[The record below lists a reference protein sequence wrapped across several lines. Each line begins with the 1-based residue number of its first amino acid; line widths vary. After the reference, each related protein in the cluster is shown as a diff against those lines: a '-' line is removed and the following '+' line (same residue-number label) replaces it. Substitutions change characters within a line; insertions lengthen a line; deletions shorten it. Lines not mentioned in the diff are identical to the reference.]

1 MDLYF
6 NCKVRLN
13 NSSNNFETLVTSGW
27 IPEISNSIN
36 INIPESNSISKSI
49 SMKMY
54 CSRKAID
61 IITGLSEVQ
70 DESLEKWLRLPIKY
84 LTVSFTFT
92 DVEDMLA
99 NYILN
104 SCEPINH
111 ELEERVIE
119 LAFLIQNNIE
129 NYVNRFI
136 AFVRCNK
143 GQYWLKPLLFD
154 KMRLS
159 SNIKELSTL
168 VSSTNDN
175 WSEFIVKKPSSFI
188 LPLQNDMNTLV
199 KEDWQCLEDFVK
211 SQSRSNLALELIANA
226 YQLLDDN
233 YSRSSI
239 IEACCALEAAVSI
252 FKDLEDFSWL
262 ERSEFSARIPSE
274 NIESQ
279 IKHLGFSS
287 TIKILFPIIFTE
299 NEVPQE
305 VLCDCCRAIE
315 IRNNIVHNG
324 TGQRKVSKNH
334 LKRILPSVE
343 FLCKFLLKPKLP
355 ISYIDNSTNSEF
367 KGGYLKMTPTNG
379 DYKIDNLK

>member
-6 NCKVRLN
+6 NCEVRLN
-13 NSSNNFETLVTSGW
+13 NSNNNFETLVTSGW
-27 IPEISNSIN
+27 IPDIDDSIN
-36 INIPESNSISKSI
+36 IDISENI

-61 IITGLSEVQ
+61 IITGRSEVQ
-70 DESLEKWLRLPIKY
+70 DQSLEKWLRLPIKY

-92 DVEDMLA
+92 GVEDMLA

-111 ELEERVIE
+111 ELEEKVIG
-119 LAFLIQNNIE
+119 LALLIQNNIE
-129 NYVNRFI
+129 KYVNRFI

-154 KMRLS
+154 EMRLS

-175 WSEFIVKKPSSFI
+175 WSEFVVNKSSSII
-188 LPLQNDMNTLV
+188 LTVQGSENTLV
-199 KEDWQCLEDFVK
+199 KEDWQCLEDFVN

-252 FKDLEDFSWL
+252 FKDLKDFSWL
-262 ERSEFSARIPSE
+262 ERRDFSIRIPSE
-274 NIESQ
+274 NIETQ

-305 VLCDCCRAIE
+305 VLDSCYRAIE

-324 TGQRKVSKNH
+324 TGQRKVSKTH
-334 LKRILPSVE
+334 LKKILPNVE
-343 FLCKFLLKPKLP
+343 FLCRFLLKPKLP

-367 KGGYLKMTPTNG
+367 KGGSLKVTPINR
-379 DYKIDNLK
+379 DYKTDNLEL

>member
-13 NSSNNFETLVTSGW
+13 NSSNNFETLVTSRW
-27 IPEISNSIN
+27 IPEINNSIN
-36 INIPESNSISKSI
+36 ITISNNI

-61 IITGLSEVQ
+61 IVTRHSEVQ
-70 DESLEKWLRLPIKY
+70 DGSLEKWVRLPIKY
-84 LTVSFTFT
+84 LIVSFTFT

-104 SCEPINH
+104 GCEPINH
-111 ELEERVIE
+111 ELEEKVIE
-119 LAFLIQNNIE
+119 LALLIQNNIE
-129 NYVNRFI
+129 KYVNRFI

-159 SNIKELSTL
+159 SNIEELNTL

-175 WSEFIVKKPSSFI
+175 WSEFAVKQPSSI
-188 LPLQNDMNTLV
+188 VLALQGNENTLV
-199 KEDWQCLEDFVK
+199 KEDWQCLKDFVN
-211 SQSRSNLALELIANA
+211 SESRSNLALELIANA

-262 ERSEFSARIPSE
+262 ERKEFSTRIPSE
-274 NIESQ
+274 NIKTQ

-299 NEVPQE
+299 NEVSQE
-305 VLCDCCRAIE
+305 VLCNCYQAIE

-324 TGQRKVSKNH
+324 IGQRKVSKDH
-334 LKRILPSVE
+334 LKKILPSVE

-355 ISYIDNSTNSEF
+355 TNYIDNSTNSKF
-367 KGGYLKMTPTNG
+367 KGGYLKVTAVNE
-379 DYKIDNLK
+379 YYEIDNLE

>member
-27 IPEISNSIN
+27 IPEINNSIN
-36 INIPESNSISKSI
+36 ITISKNI

-61 IITGLSEVQ
+61 IITKRSEVQ
-70 DESLEKWLRLPIKY
+70 DGSLEKWLRLPIKY
-84 LTVSFTFT
+84 LTVRFTFT
-92 DVEDMLA
+92 DVEDRLA
-99 NYILN
+99 TYILN
-104 SCEPINH
+104 SCEPINY
-111 ELEERVIE
+111 ELEKEVIE
-119 LAFLIQNNIE
+119 LALLIQNNIE
-129 NYVNRFI
+129 KYVNRFI

-159 SNIKELSTL
+159 SNIKDLSTL

-175 WSEFIVKKPSSFI
+175 WSEFAVKEPSSII
-188 LPLQNDMNTLV
+188 LALQGDKNTLV
-199 KEDWQCLEDFVK
+199 KEDWQCLEDFVN

-226 YQLLDDN
+226 YQLLDAN

-262 ERSEFSARIPSE
+262 ERKEFNTRIPSE
-274 NIESQ
+274 NIKTQ
-279 IKHLGFSS
+279 IEHLGFSS

-305 VLCDCCRAIE
+305 VLCDCYQAIKT
-315 IRNNIVHNG
+315 RNNVVHNG
-324 TGQRKVSKNH
+324 TGPREVSKDI
-334 LKRILPSVE
+334 LKKILPSVE
-343 FLCKFLLKPKLP
+343 FLCRFLLKPKLP

-367 KGGYLKMTPTNG
+367 KGGYLKVTAVNEH
-379 DYKIDNLK
+379 YEIDNLE